1 MELFANSQSPF
12 HFKDLNSS
20 HDICVGIEESH
31 YSGSFCATNMGE
43 VLVKLFKRNSNEF
56 LILRVTLQMNCATI
70 YITFCYQDELYPTYR
85 IINNSGFEVFFQQRI
100 PDQNYKTD
108 VFNDV

>member
-43 VLVKLFKRNSNEF
+43 VLVKLFKRKMNF
-56 LILRVTLQMNCATI
+56 ILRIGLLIILVLKSFFSSVYRTKIIRLMFLMMFE
-70 YITFCYQDELYPTYR
+70 FCFILF
-85 IINNSGFEVFFQQRI
+85 I
-100 PDQNYKTD
+100 
-108 VFNDV
+108 